1 MPNVTVLGTVPPP
14 IKHLMG
20 WRHRGVQLADAIA
33 TQDPAFREKLE
44 AAKARRSEVLKRLRF
59 LQSPRP
65 DLMDKF
71 SEYDGIV
78 IARRGVDARK
88 GQ

>member
-1 MPNVTVLGTVPPP
+1 MPNIGMRGTAPPP

-20 WRHRGVQLADAIA
+20 WRYRGAQLADAIA

-71 SEYDGIV
+71 SEYDGIT
-78 IARRGVDARK
+78 IARRGVNARL
-88 GQ
+88 GN